1 MWVVGTSAQ
10 KINRHIKIVCDCLDF
25 FKTWAPFPTLIPSYC
40 TSVQPAELRNDVL
53 FSALLLSE
61 FPQPLSEYAV
71 LVHLLPSL
79 QGFSHRSNSMT
90 HTQGLASQP

>member
-10 KINRHIKIVCDCLDF
+10 KINRHIKIICDCLDF
-25 FKTWAPFPTLIPSYC
+25 FKTWDPFPTFIPSYC